1 MELLNFLIR
10 TICLLTFPS
19 SPQVIQEY
27 DRLIIGDWILVNI
40 ELKYESPA
48 DSIEMPFSEV
58 GSKPG
63 YTFSES
69 GFCEN
74 KLGYFNNENQGNS
87 QFLGTETKYR
97 IQGNQLL
104 IFDLANN
111 IWDRYEVVK
120 LDSKVLELT
129 LNDSA
134 NVIYERSNYKLSPQV
149 SFDQI
154 IVSSSGCLGNCP
166 VNNVIVSKSGEV
178 IIHNEH
184 YTKNNGLY
192 SSAMSSKQFQN
203 LELKFR
209 KASLKKLNDRY
220 EANWTDDNEITISLI
235 KNGKIYRTIT
245 DYGYQAPTQLYWA
258 YFPLTFI
265 DQRLPLKDLP
275 KRDKLYIQKIFS
287 FEKDNKYIRLVK
299 SESFYLVNLLR
310 TANSVEKKFV
320 EKYNLHAYG
329 EQGLIKATTDGR
341 YYKIRL
347 EDHKYVILDL
357 GYNFLQ
363 QNNLQVRRSAKVDNR
378 Q

>member
-1 MELLNFLIR
+1 MELLNFVIR

-74 KLGYFNNENQGNS
+74 KLGYFNNDNQGNS

-149 SFDQI
+149 SFDQ
-154 IVSSSGCLGNCP
+154 SLFLPP
-166 VNNVIVSKSGEV
+166 VAWE
-178 IIHNEH
+178 
-184 YTKNNGLY
+184 T
-192 SSAMSSKQFQN
+192 
-203 LELKFR
+203 
-209 KASLKKLNDRY
+209 
-220 EANWTDDNEITISLI
+220 
-235 KNGKIYRTIT
+235 
-245 DYGYQAPTQLYWA
+245 
-258 YFPLTFI
+258 
-265 DQRLPLKDLP
+265 
-275 KRDKLYIQKIFS
+275 
-287 FEKDNKYIRLVK
+287 
-299 SESFYLVNLLR
+299 
-310 TANSVEKKFV
+310 
-320 EKYNLHAYG
+320 
-329 EQGLIKATTDGR
+329 
-341 YYKIRL
+341 
-347 EDHKYVILDL
+347 
-357 GYNFLQ
+357 
-363 QNNLQVRRSAKVDNR
+363 VR
-378 Q
+378 